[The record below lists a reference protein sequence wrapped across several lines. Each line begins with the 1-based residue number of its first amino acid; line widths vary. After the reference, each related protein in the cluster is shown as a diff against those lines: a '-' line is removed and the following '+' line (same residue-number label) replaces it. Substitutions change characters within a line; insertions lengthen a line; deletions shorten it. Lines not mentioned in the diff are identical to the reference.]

1 MFDSIKHVG
10 ALSAAMLLCAP
21 VAAQTTARPDPLNA
35 NAAVPAV
42 TYQSPFATYRRAS
55 DDAKPLGWREA
66 NDATA
71 RIGGWRVY
79 AREAQSPEPTAA
91 APQAPAAAAATSARN
106 TPNASSNAPAAAAG
120 PSLPAAPATPSN
132 AHQHHKP

>member
-1 MFDSIKHVG
+1 MFDSITHIG

-21 VAAQTTARPDPLNA
+21 VAAQTTARPDPLTA

-42 TYQSPFATYRRAS
+42 TYLSPFAAYRRAS

-91 APQAPAAAAATSARN
+91 ASQAAADA
-106 TPNASSNAPAAAAG
+106 PNAPSRAPAAAAG
-120 PSLPAAPATPSN
+120 PSLPAAPATPPN
-132 AHQHHKP
+132 AHPHHKP